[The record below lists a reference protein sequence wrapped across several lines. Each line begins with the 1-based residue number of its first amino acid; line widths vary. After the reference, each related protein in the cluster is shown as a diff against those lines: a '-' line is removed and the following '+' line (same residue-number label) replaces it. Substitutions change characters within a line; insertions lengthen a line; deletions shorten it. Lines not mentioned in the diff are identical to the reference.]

1 MPAIF
6 PCDNETFS
14 TSTRLQRTLAPS
26 ILAAF
31 LLLTGTGSAQ
41 SLAPLLAPD
50 PPTQTTPKVEL
61 SPFVVSAESESGW
74 SATETLAGTRLRT
87 SFKDVPN
94 QIETFT
100 QEFMADLGVT
110 NAEQALMYSANVEN
124 QGDFLQTPIGNTLI
138 VPLPGGRV
146 RGLGA
151 TTLSRNFFQVQNPTD
166 NFNLERVTVA
176 SGPNAIL
183 FGLGSPAGILD
194 ATPARAAMRNQ
205 YGITLQY
212 DSEDSKRA
220 TFDANTQLIPRKA
233 AMRLMGLSQQ
243 AFTARKPNFDRDE
256 RLYAALTLVP
266 SKNTTIVVQGER
278 AKRDRSR
285 VDRINTT
292 DFVTLWDRAHE
303 IPGSGYAT
311 PRPHFD
317 NTDLTGIANSRI
329 FDQAGDA
336 PVLVSGRSGGLQSW
350 RNSVTVKNPSALPS
364 GDPALDASIEDTL
377 LDGSV
382 FPLEVN
388 AAGTAKQLSSH
399 AWTKTVIIE
408 QKVTKGLFLEL
419 AYNREKALEQHFAV
433 GSDLRSN
440 LYVDPNRF
448 VPGTRTLNPNFGKLY
463 VQGPASTEPEYR
475 NRADWRA
482 TLFYEWDF
490 QQHAG
495 ARPWKWLGRH
505 RLSGLYSGSRA
516 ETKTQFG
523 LFRQILDEPTITGL
537 TLQPKTVQ
545 NWAVHSTRTPLF
557 RHYFDTP
564 YDTPT
569 PAGPANEAWS
579 LTDANGKPFTL
590 YLIDTPLRTADG
602 KRLSANFPA
611 VGNRTSGVAHI
622 LTWQGFFLPDR
633 ENRDRLVLT
642 FGYRR
647 DSAKS
652 ATLDGASTTQDFS
665 GLYPVLWDTH
675 FGGFRPAQT
684 GVNRTLGVVAHPL
697 PWLGAFYSHSTTFD
711 LNIGRYDPFGRD
723 LHGAGGK
730 GKEYGLRLD
739 LWAGKLAIRINRYE
753 NSLGPQRASNQINI
767 FRDVLFNLE
776 ERVRSLDPQ
785 APTINITDGNQLGFR
800 VAGRPNYLIVSDLES
815 TGYEFELNATPGRHW
830 NIRLNGA
837 ISDAVESNIG
847 NAWHSWVAQR
857 LPVWKAVVARNGEVD
872 SRGRPV
878 TWSTAPLSV
887 TTPTGRTLEEYY
899 NNAWLGQAVTFMR
912 AVEGRATHNARGA
925 RANIITNYRFG
936 EGALRGFN
944 IGGAIR
950 WRAAPTIGYGVLTDA
965 AGNRT
970 FDLNQPWK
978 GIEELYFDA
987 LAGYRGRLKALGGL
1001 QYRLQLNVRNVL
1013 NEDNPVPA
1021 ARITTGAIVKA
1032 AFVEPRVFALTLS
1045 VEF

>member
-1 MPAIF
+1 
-6 PCDNETFS
+6 
-14 TSTRLQRTLAPS
+14 
-26 ILAAF
+26 
-31 LLLTGTGSAQ
+31 
-41 SLAPLLAPD
+41 
-50 PPTQTTPKVEL
+50 
-61 SPFVVSAESESGW
+61 
-74 SATETLAGTRLRT
+74 
-87 SFKDVPN
+87 
-94 QIETFT
+94 
-100 QEFMADLGVT
+100 
-110 NAEQALMYSANVEN
+110 
-124 QGDFLQTPIGNTLI
+124 
-138 VPLPGGRV
+138 
-146 RGLGA
+146 
-151 TTLSRNFFQVQNPTD
+151 
-166 NFNLERVTVA
+166 
-176 SGPNAIL
+176 
-183 FGLGSPAGILD
+183 
-194 ATPARAAMRNQ
+194 
-205 YGITLQY
+205 
-212 DSEDSKRA
+212 
-220 TFDANTQLIPRKA
+220 
-233 AMRLMGLSQQ
+233 
-243 AFTARKPNFDRDE
+243 
-256 RLYAALTLVP
+256 
-266 SKNTTIVVQGER
+266 
-278 AKRDRSR
+278 
-285 VDRINTT
+285 
-292 DFVTLWDRAHE
+292 
-303 IPGSGYAT
+303 
-311 PRPHFD
+311 
-317 NTDLTGIANSRI
+317 
-329 FDQAGDA
+329 
-336 PVLVSGRSGGLQSW
+336 
-350 RNSVTVKNPSALPS
+350 
-364 GDPALDASIEDTL
+364 
-377 LDGSV
+377 
-382 FPLEVN
+382 
-388 AAGTAKQLSSH
+388 
-399 AWTKTVIIE
+399 
-408 QKVTKGLFLEL
+408 
-419 AYNREKALEQHFAV
+419 
-433 GSDLRSN
+433 
-440 LYVDPNRF
+440 
-448 VPGTRTLNPNFGKLY
+448 
-463 VQGPASTEPEYR
+463 
-475 NRADWRA
+475 
-482 TLFYEWDF
+482 
-490 QQHAG
+490 
-495 ARPWKWLGRH
+495 
-505 RLSGLYSGSRA
+505 
-516 ETKTQFG
+516 
-523 LFRQILDEPTITGL
+523 
-537 TLQPKTVQ
+537 
-545 NWAVHSTRTPLF
+545 
-557 RHYFDTP
+557 
-564 YDTPT
+564 
-569 PAGPANEAWS
+569 
-579 LTDANGKPFTL
+579 
-590 YLIDTPLRTADG
+590 
-602 KRLSANFPA
+602 
-611 VGNRTSGVAHI
+611 
-622 LTWQGFFLPDR
+622 
-633 ENRDRLVLT
+633 VLT

-711 LNIGRYDPFGRD
+711 LNIGRYDPFGRE
-723 LHGAGGK
+723 LHGAGGE